1 MSHFN
6 PLNDIIW
13 DVDPLPY
20 YFYPQPSEDQVKF
33 FTWFRAR
40 AVDMALTKDISAF
53 GVFFLGLY
61 LEAFLLLDKFIYSV
75 YT

>member
-20 YFYPQPSEDQVKF
+20 YFYPHLAELQMGRLSLNSEVK
-33 FTWFRAR
+33 RAY
-40 AVDMALTKDISAF
+40 I
-53 GVFFLGLY
+53 
-61 LEAFLLLDKFIYSV
+61 
-75 YT
+75 